1 MHSAWHTFYLLQ
13 NAGNAIPYL
22 SLSEAYCQDVTVQ
35 KGDSNITHTDKYWVV
50 SDSTL
55 WPSTTETLT
64 FLAYAP
70 YEAHCGCDAVKGVTY
85 TTNTLDSQVDLLYTT
100 PHTERYKSS
109 NGGIVQLQFDHA
121 LCSVDFRVKNRV
133 TTDEC
138 ITLKRITINEV
149 HYKGSFA
156 SLYTPTL
163 LYNDRRKQENN

>member
-1 MHSAWHTFYLLQ
+1 MTLISNPYTRERAMHSAWHTFYLLQ

-70 YEAHCGCDAVKGVTY
+70 MRLTAAAM
-85 TTNTLDSQVDLLYTT
+85 Q
-100 PHTERYKSS
+100 
-109 NGGIVQLQFDHA
+109 
-121 LCSVDFRVKNRV
+121 
-133 TTDEC
+133 
-138 ITLKRITINEV
+138 
-149 HYKGSFA
+149 
-156 SLYTPTL
+156 
-163 LYNDRRKQENN
+163 